1 MRQTPAT
8 TAGLGLIRSGV
19 PMRHAAVMA
28 GVSLSTLLRA
38 CRRHGITLRRGRPR
52 LAGIVPVFC
61 RQPAGIL
68 PESSKTAL
76 IRVDSANPDVLP
88 CE

>member
-1 MRQTPAT
+1 MRQKPAT

-38 CRRHGITLRRGRPR
+38 CRRHGITLRRGRP
-52 LAGIVPVFC
+52 L
-61 RQPAGIL
+61 
-68 PESSKTAL
+68 SKTAL
-76 IRVDSANPDVLP
+76 IRLDSATMDVLP
-88 CE
+88 

>member
-1 MRQTPAT
+1 MRQKPAT

-38 CRRHGITLRRGRPR
+38 CKRHGITLRRGRPAI
-52 LAGIVPVFC
+52 AGIVPVFC
-61 RQPAGIL
+61 REVTGIL
-68 PESSKTAL
+68 PEHAKTAL
-76 IRVDSANPDVLP
+76 NAACTSTTGEL
-88 CE
+88 

>member
-1 MRQTPAT
+1 MRQKPAT

-38 CRRHGITLRRGRPR
+38 CRRHGITLRRGRP
-52 LAGIVPVFC
+52 
-61 RQPAGIL
+61 
-68 PESSKTAL
+68 SKGT
-76 IRVDSANPDVLP
+76 P
-88 CE
+88 